1 MTDIS
6 RRNLFAAGA
15 AGAAGLAAGAVAGT
29 ATTAAAQAARSN
41 AKNMVTRVGLPNV
54 WGEEFLSQWS
64 PPDNYK
70 RDLRV
75 GNTEI
80 RLGGNP
86 RMTNAA
92 GTDYAK
98 LFKTMQDN
106 GLTSAEAA
114 SAAWLG
120 RGKMPETEIREI
132 KAQLKAHDIS
142 FYNIHCAGNIIAPDP
157 DADRWQRHMIEAIHA
172 AEEFDV
178 PMILTHSGSM
188 YPNRNT
194 SHPQNWSKEAWQR
207 SVGALKR
214 IIKDTAGSKVEVA
227 IEPVN
232 TESINGP
239 WAMKRLR
246 EDVGSERLMCGLDIT
261 NMIDPS
267 VVFRMSEFTDTT
279 FDLLDGMVRYVH
291 AKDVAWN
298 SMLAGLNWT
307 MNGTGAMD
315 YELFLAR
322 VSRLTRTKNPYMLI
336 EFLTTNE
343 EYTQAQRNVRAIAN
357 KVGVKIYG
365 TQPPPT
371 AA

>member
-15 AGAAGLAAGAVAGT
+15 AGLAAGAVTGA
-29 ATTAAAQAARSN
+29 ATTAAAQAARAPARN
-41 AKNMVTRVGLPNV
+41 GLVTRVGLPNV
-54 WGEEFLSQWS
+54 WGEDFLYQWS
-64 PPDNYK
+64 PPENYK
-70 RDLRV
+70 RDLTV
-75 GNTEI
+75 GTNQLRI
-80 RLGGNP
+80 GGAP
-86 RMTNAA
+86 RMTNAV

-98 LFKTMQDN
+98 LFQTMKDRGQ
-106 GLTSAEAA
+106 TSAEAG
-114 SAAWLG
+114 SAQWLA
-120 RGKMPETEIREI
+120 RGKMPDSEVREI
-132 KAQLKAHDIS
+132 KAQLKAHDVV

-157 DADRWQRHMIEAIHA
+157 DADRWQRHMIDAIHA

-194 SHPQNWSKEAWQR
+194 SHPQNWSKEAWER

-322 VSRLTRTKNPYMLI
+322 ISRLKNAPVVYFLI
-336 EFLTTNE
+336 EFLTTDE
-343 EYTQAQRNVRAIAN
+343 EYEQAQRNIRAIG
-357 KVGVKIYG
+357 KKLGVNIAG
-365 TQPPPT
+365 VQPPPK